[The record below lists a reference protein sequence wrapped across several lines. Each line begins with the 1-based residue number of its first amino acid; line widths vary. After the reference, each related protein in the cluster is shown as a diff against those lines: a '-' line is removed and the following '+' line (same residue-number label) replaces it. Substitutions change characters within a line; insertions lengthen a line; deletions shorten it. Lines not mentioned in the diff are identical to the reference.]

1 MTRGL
6 HTDRRIDDLLALAG
20 LHQQALRVVPLS
32 TETDLMREGVFLSLT
47 NEDFDVEAED

>member
-1 MTRGL
+1 MSRDV
-6 HTDRRIDDLLALAG
+6 HSDRRIDDLLALAG
-20 LHQQALRVVPLS
+20 LHQQALRVVPLA